1 MRAISAIIG
10 SMLATIMVAT
20 FVTLLAPQ
28 VHTVSRIQADNVAKR
43 LASDLNELRG
53 SEIIYV
59 GSAIVEVQ
67 PSKIVVSSSGLSEEE
82 PISKTGISSIGGE
95 VVVVSSDGSS
105 AWVGG

>member
-1 MRAISAIIG
+1 MRAVSAIIS
-10 SMLATIMVAT
+10 SMLATIVVAT

-28 VHTVSRIQADNVAKR
+28 VYTVSRVQADNVAKR

-53 SEIIYV
+53 SEIVYV

-67 PSKIVVSSSGLSEEE
+67 PGKIVVSSSGLSEEE
-82 PISKTGISSIGGE
+82 PISKTGLPSSGGV
-95 VVVVSSDGSS
+95 VVVVSSNGSS

>member
-1 MRAISAIIG
+1 MRAISAMIG
-10 SMLATIMVAT
+10 SILATIMVAT

-53 SEIIYV
+53 SEIVYV
-59 GSAIVEVQ
+59 GNAIVEVQ
-67 PSKIVVSSSGLSEEE
+67 PDRIVVSSSGLSEEE
-82 PISKTGISSIGGE
+82 LISKTGLPSAGG
-95 VVVVSSDGSS
+95 VVVAVSSDGSS

>member
-10 SMLATIMVAT
+10 SILATIMVAT

-28 VHTVSRIQADNVAKR
+28 VYTVSRMQADNVAKR

-67 PSKIVVSSSGLSEEE
+67 PDKIVVSSLGLSEEE
-82 PISKTGISSIGGE
+82 PISKTGISSAGG
-95 VVVVSSDGSS
+95 VVVTISSDGSS

>member
-1 MRAISAIIG
+1 MRAISAMIS

-43 LASDLNELRG
+43 LASELNELRG
-53 SEIIYV
+53 SEIVYV
-59 GSAIVEVQ
+59 GNAIVEVQ
-67 PSKIVVSSSGLSEEE
+67 PSKIIVSSSGLSEEE
-82 PISKTGISSIGGE
+82 PISKTWISSVGG
-95 VVVVSSDGSS
+95 VVVAINSDGSY

>member
-43 LASDLNELRG
+43 LASELNELRG
-53 SEIIYV
+53 SQIVFV
-59 GSAIVEVQ
+59 GNAIVEVQ
-67 PSKIVVSSSGLSEEE
+67 PDRIVVSSSGLSEEE
-82 PISKTGISSIGGE
+82 PLSKTGIPSSGG
-95 VVVVSSDGSS
+95 VVVAISSDGSY